1 MQLFPSHKTYRFMR
15 VAPYCG
21 AASLLLIIATV
32 VALFYPGPKLGTDF
46 AGGTEIEV
54 AFSQPVTAEEIR
66 QAARSTGLSTPDV
79 VKVEDANNPHRY
91 MIRVQE
97 VAIIPEEV
105 KRDIERRLCFG
116 EGLPADQC
124 PEAKQATEVKFSPG
138 GDKLS
143 VRFRGSPD
151 LQWIRDQLSGVTA
164 IQLRPGANNPFI
176 QSPRDNKVEIG
187 LLGTGDKLMGGLK
200 ASLGDKVPETAM
212 RAEWIGP
219 KAGAQLRDSAIKAIL
234 ISLVFIMA
242 YVAFRFDMR
251 FAPGAVL
258 CLFHDA
264 VIAVGALMITGR
276 ELNLTTVAALLT
288 IIGFSVNDTVV
299 IYDRV
304 RENLGRLRGS
314 SFPHLID
321 VSVSEMLG
329 RTILTSGTAIFS
341 LLAFFVWGTGTL
353 KDFAFTLIVGMVSGV
368 YSTVYIALP
377 LTHWLDRALFSKV
390 GDKTK
395 KKATPTKRAKPAAA

>member
-1 MQLFPSHKTYRFMR
+1 MQLFPSNKTYRFMR

-21 AASLLLIIATV
+21 AASLLLIVATV
-32 VALFYPGPKLGTDF
+32 VALFYPGPRLGTDF

-116 EGLPADQC
+116 EGVPADQC
-124 PEAKQATEVKFSPG
+124 PEAKQASEVKFSPG
-138 GDKLS
+138 GDKIS

-151 LQWIRDQLSGVTA
+151 LQWIKDQLSGVTA

-200 ASLGDKVPETAM
+200 AALGDKVPENAM

-219 KAGAQLRDSAIKAIL
+219 KAGAQLRDSAIKAVL
-234 ISLVFIMA
+234 ISLVFITPIVTFYLLRDWDRM
-242 YVAFRFDMR
+242 
-251 FAPGAVL
+251 
-258 CLFHDA
+258 
-264 VIAVGALMITGR
+264 
-276 ELNLTTVAALLT
+276 VAAVR
-288 IIGFSVNDTVV
+288 SVV
-299 IYDRV
+299 
-304 RENLGRLRGS
+304 
-314 SFPHLID
+314 P
-321 VSVSEMLG
+321 
-329 RTILTSGTAIFS
+329 
-341 LLAFFVWGTGTL
+341 
-353 KDFAFTLIVGMVSGV
+353 
-368 YSTVYIALP
+368 
-377 LTHWLDRALFSKV
+377 
-390 GDKTK
+390 
-395 KKATPTKRAKPAAA
+395 PT